1 MTDLI
6 WLEMLFSALGLVL
19 HVGVLVFVVTWER
32 RQPQATMAWL
42 LAIALLPFL
51 GIMLYL
57 LIGVTRSRRAADQLQ
72 DASDHVDDVVRRL
85 CVLDKLGDG
94 AEDGAQKL
102 ERRSISLLRL
112 ARGLATTP
120 PSLGNLATLLVDGR
134 ATYDAMRRA
143 IDAAVDH
150 VHVEFYII
158 QPDETG
164 RALRDTLVAA
174 ARRGVTVR
182 VVMDALGSHALP
194 DAFWDPL
201 RQVGGQ
207 AAWFRPVW
215 RWARFARLLHRRDR
229 LDFRN
234 HRKIVVV
241 DGRIGFTGGINVGR
255 EYLGLD
261 PERGAWRDTH
271 VQLEG
276 PAVLSLQK
284 TFAEDWFT
292 AAGELLDDE
301 HHFPEPLT
309 RGSCSVAVVDSG
321 PDRRYAPIERLVVH
335 SLALASERVWLTSP
349 YFVPSPS
356 VLDAL
361 ISAAVRGVD
370 VRLLVPARSDHL
382 LVTLAGRSDYEP
394 LIEAGVRI
402 FEYERGFVH
411 CKTLVVD
418 TWLGSCGSANMDMRS
433 FHLNFELNA
442 FVLDADFAA
451 ELASHFTHDLE
462 GAREVEI
469 EGLRATPLIRR
480 LAWGMARLVS
490 PLL

>member
-1 MTDLI
+1 MTDI
-6 WLEMLFSALGLVL
+6 AWLDMLLSVLGLAL
-19 HVGVLVFVVTWER
+19 HLGVLLFVLAWER

-42 LAIALLPFL
+42 LAIAMLPFV
-51 GIMLYL
+51 GIALYL
-57 LIGVTRSRRAADQLQ
+57 LIGVTRSRRAVDQHH
-72 DASDHVDDVVRRL
+72 DASEHVGRVVRRL
-85 CVLDKLGDG
+85 SVLAKLGEAG
-94 AEDGAQKL
+94 EDTL
-102 ERRSISLLRL
+102 DRRSTSLLRL
-112 ARGLATTP
+112 SRGLASTP
-120 PSLGNLATLLVDGR
+120 PSLGNLARLLLDGR
-134 ATYDAMRRA
+134 ATYDAMRHA
-143 IDAAVDH
+143 IEAARDH

-174 ARRGVTVR
+174 AERGVQVR
-182 VVMDALGSHALP
+182 VVADALGSHALP

-201 RQVGGQ
+201 RAVGGQ

-215 RWARFARLLHRRDR
+215 RWARLARLLNRRDR

-241 DGRIGFTGGINVGR
+241 DGRVGFTGGINVGR

-271 VQLEG
+271 VQLDG

-292 AAGELLDDE
+292 ATGELLEDE
-301 HHFPEPLT
+301 RQFPEPVT
-309 RGSCSVAVVDSG
+309 PGDSSVAVVDSG
-321 PDRRYAPIERLVVH
+321 PDRRFAPIERLIVH

-349 YFVPSPS
+349 YFVPSGN

-370 VRLLVPARSDHL
+370 VRLLVPARGDHL
-382 LVTLAGRSDYEP
+382 LVTLAGRSDFET
-394 LIEAGVRI
+394 LLDAGVRI

-418 TWLGSCGSANMDMRS
+418 SWLGSCGSANMDMRS

-442 FVLDADFAA
+442 FVLDARFAD
-451 ELASHFTHDLE
+451 ELAGHFTTDLE
-462 GAREVEI
+462 GAREVQ
-469 EGLRATPLIRR
+469 LDDVRAAPLWRR
-480 LAWGMARLVS
+480 VAWGLARLVS